1 MTNKESL
8 VQQQSCTDLL
18 HFRSAELWRYG
29 WGILRGCKT
38 ANWPL
43 NQKVEDEES

>member
-18 HFRSAELWRYG
+18 HFRSAGCGVTDGEFLEMQDGEL
-29 WGILRGCKT
+29 
-38 ANWPL
+38 A
-43 NQKVEDEES
+43 S